1 MLGRDDEDLGKI
13 FKLERST
20 LGGQHILLEI
30 CIGKGSVHNLC
41 LSLADIHWPLKDDAV
56 SYTLHA
62 VFYQELEGVTVLIH
76 VKVASMHLGD
86 YMANV
91 AGCVEFWRL
100 FQFKDHLLQMVV
112 AWKDCN
118 DNQGSRRLLGCLGL
132 LFELQNLLNKFCS

>member
-1 MLGRDDEDLGKI
+1 M
-13 FKLERST
+13 
-20 LGGQHILLEI
+20 
-30 CIGKGSVHNLC
+30 HNLC

-62 VFYQELEGVTVLIH
+62 VFYQELEGVSVLIH

-86 YMANV
+86 DMANV
-91 AGCVEFWRL
+91 AGSVEFWRL

-118 DNQGSRRLLGCLGL
+118 DDQGSRRLLSCLGL